1 MVAANRRMGTGPENH
16 SREAQQARI
25 TELGRAYADA
35 LLSADEAAAEIAIR
49 EAMDAGLNT
58 AQIDDEII
66 APALWRV
73 GDLWQRGEISVADEH
88 LATEISIR
96 VLALQ
101 REAQRV
107 AHSRGE
113 HRVVLAAPAGEQHMV
128 ALRMVDNLLRNAG
141 YGVAMLG
148 SDVPGE
154 ALITMIHRRPPAV
167 VCLTATMADPASEM
181 LETIGALQRRWPAMG
196 FVIGGSGL
204 TSRVQSRPG
213 IDVCRRVS
221 DAVEAVDAMV
231 KGASR
236 N

>member
-1 MVAANRRMGTGPENH
+1 MGTGPENH
-16 SREAQQARI
+16 SRDAEQTKVTA
-25 TELGRAYADA
+25 LGRAYTQA
-35 LLSADEAAAEIAIR
+35 LLSADEAAAELAIR
-49 EAMDAGLNT
+49 EAMDAGLDT

-66 APALWRV
+66 APALWRI
-73 GDLWQRGEISVADEH
+73 GELWERGEISVADEH
-88 LATEISIR
+88 IATEISIR

-107 AHSRGE
+107 AQTRGE
-113 HRVVLAAPAGEQHMV
+113 HRVLLAAPAGEQHIV

-141 YGVAMLG
+141 YEVAMLG

-154 ALITMIHRRPPAV
+154 ALIALMHRRPPDV
-167 VCLTATMADPASEM
+167 VCLTSTMVDPAGEV
-181 LETIGALQRRWPAMG
+181 LATIDALQRRWPAMG
-196 FVIGGSGL
+196 FVIGGSAL
-204 TSRVQSRPG
+204 ASRVHSRPG

-231 KGASR
+231 KGGSR

>member
-1 MVAANRRMGTGPENH
+1 MGTGPENH
-16 SREAQQARI
+16 SREAQQAKV
-25 TELGRAYADA
+25 TDLGRAYADA
-35 LLSADEAAAEIAIR
+35 LLSGDEAAAEIAIR
-49 EAMDAGLNT
+49 EAMDSGLET

-66 APALWRV
+66 APALWLV
-73 GDLWQRGEISVADEH
+73 GDLWERGEISVADEH
-88 LATEISIR
+88 VATEISIR

-107 AHSRGE
+107 AQTRGE
-113 HRVVLAAPAGEQHMV
+113 QRVVLAAPAGEQHIV

-141 YGVAMLG
+141 YDVAMLG

-154 ALITMIHRRPPAV
+154 DLITLMHRRPPAV
-167 VCLTATMADPASEM
+167 VCLTSTMAEPAGEV
-181 LETIGALQRRWPAMG
+181 LATIGALQRRWPAMG

-204 TSRVQSRPG
+204 ASRVHSRPG

-231 KGASR
+231 KGGSR

>member
-1 MVAANRRMGTGPENH
+1 MVAVSRAMGTGPENH
-16 SREAQQARI
+16 SREAQQAKV
-25 TELGRAYADA
+25 TELGRAFADA

-49 EAMDAGLNT
+49 EAMEAGLDT
-58 AQIDDEII
+58 AQIDDEHI
-66 APALWRV
+66 
-73 GDLWQRGEISVADEH
+73 
-88 LATEISIR
+88 ATEISIR

-107 AHSRGE
+107 AQTRGE
-113 HRVVLAAPAGEQHMV
+113 HRVVLAAPAGEQHIV

-141 YGVAMLG
+141 YDVAMLG

-154 ALITMIHRRPPAV
+154 ALITMMHRRPPAV
-167 VCLTATMADPASEM
+167 VCLTSTMSDPAGAV
-181 LETIGALQRRWPAMG
+181 LATIGALQRRWPAMG

-204 TSRVQSRPG
+204 ASRVQSRPG

-231 KGASR
+231 KGASSR

>member
-1 MVAANRRMGTGPENH
+1 MVAVSRAMGTGPENH
-16 SREAQQARI
+16 SREAQQAKV
-25 TELGRAYADA
+25 TELGRAFADA

-49 EAMDAGLNT
+49 EAMEAGLDT
-58 AQIDDEII
+58 AQIDDEHI
-66 APALWRV
+66 
-73 GDLWQRGEISVADEH
+73 
-88 LATEISIR
+88 ATEISIR

-107 AHSRGE
+107 AQTRGE
-113 HRVVLAAPAGEQHMV
+113 HRVVLAAPAGEQHIV
-128 ALRMVDNLLRNAG
+128 ALRMVDNLVRNAG
-141 YGVAMLG
+141 YDVAMLG

-154 ALITMIHRRPPAV
+154 ALITMMHRRPPAV
-167 VCLTATMADPASEM
+167 VCLTSTMSDPAGAV
-181 LETIGALQRRWPAMG
+181 LATIGALQRRWPAMG

-204 TSRVQSRPG
+204 ASRVQSRPG

-231 KGASR
+231 KGASSR